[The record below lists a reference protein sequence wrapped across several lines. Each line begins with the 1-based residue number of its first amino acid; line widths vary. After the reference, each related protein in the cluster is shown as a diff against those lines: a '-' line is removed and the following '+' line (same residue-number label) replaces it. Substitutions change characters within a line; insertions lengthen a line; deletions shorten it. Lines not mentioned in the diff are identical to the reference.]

1 MDSHENGSP
10 RAVASRAFRRRSVD
24 LSESELVRAVPAS
37 PDALPLVMQP
47 TAPDV
52 DLAEWGRAHLD
63 LLGAHLLQHGGILF
77 RGFDLPSVA
86 AFERVAASFYSELY
100 GGYGDLPRVGTSD
113 KIYKSTPYPADKAI
127 LFHNESSHLR
137 IWPQKI
143 SFFCIQA
150 AESGGETPLLDCRAV
165 LGHLDPA
172 IVKRFEEKGL
182 MYVRNFVEGVD
193 VSWQQFFQTS
203 DRAVVEA
210 RCAGEG
216 VECVWRPDGTL
227 RTRFRTRAVARHP
240 QTDDRLFFNQLQLH
254 HIRCLDAD
262 VRDSL
267 LSLFPKDDLPRH
279 VYFGDGSEIEDS
291 IMDEITELYWRVSV
305 KEPWQNGDL
314 ILLDNMRTAHARM
327 PFVGARSIAVAMG
340 EMTDGRT
347 ASPSLSSAA
356 IGIAN

>member
-1 MDSHENGSP
+1 MDAQENGSH
-10 RAVASRAFRRRSVD
+10 RAAASRTFRRRSVD
-24 LSESELVRAVPAS
+24 LSESELVRAVPAAK
-37 PDALPLVMQP
+37 DALPLVMQP
-47 TAPDV
+47 TSPDV

-63 LLGAHLLQHGGILF
+63 VLNAHLIQHGGILF

-86 AFERVAASFYSELY
+86 AFERVAGSFYSELY

-113 KIYKSTPYPADKAI
+113 KIYKSTPYPADKPI

-165 LGHLDPA
+165 LGQLDPA
-172 IVKRFEEKGL
+172 LVKRFEEKGL

-210 RCAGEG
+210 RCANEG
-216 VECVWRPDGTL
+216 VECVWRPDGAL
-227 RTRFRTRAVARHP
+227 RTRFRTRAVSPHP
-240 QTDDRLFFNQLQLH
+240 VTGARLFFNQIQLH

-262 VRDSL
+262 VRESL
-267 LSLFPKDDLPRH
+267 LSLFPEDDLPRH
-279 VYFGDGSEIEDS
+279 VYFGDGSVIEDS

-305 KEPWQNGDL
+305 KGPWQNGDL

-327 PFVGARSIAVAMG
+327 PFAGARSIAVAMG
-340 EMTDGRT
+340 EMTDGRAT
-347 ASPSLSSAA
+347 SSHVSDAP
-356 IGIAN
+356 IGIAD